1 MGRPTAFDREQAID
15 DIMNIMWD
23 EGYEASSVKAI
34 SERLGIT
41 RSSFYN
47 AFGSR
52 EELFKEV
59 LMHYAEQS
67 PDYALALAT
76 PPIDVKLLFTLVF
89 REACAARASDK
100 DGRGCL
106 GINSVT
112 ELCNRDEKLTPLLEE
127 LILGN
132 IKRIETIL
140 TWGVES
146 KELPRSL
153 DTHGTALSLKAL
165 LVGLNVMCKAIR
177 EEEELWLAA
186 KTTLSALDMFEEPPV
201 NS

>member
-1 MGRPTAFDREQAID
+1 MGRPTAFDRVQAID

-34 SERLGIT
+34 SEKLGIT

-59 LMHYAEQS
+59 LQHYAEQS

-89 REACAARASDK
+89 KEACAARAEDK

-106 GINSVT
+106 AINSVT
-112 ELCNRDEKLTPLLEE
+112 ELCNRDEKLSAFLEE
-127 LILGN
+127 MILGN
-132 IKRIETIL
+132 IERIETIL
-140 TWGVES
+140 KWGVES
-146 KELPRSL
+146 KELPSNL
-153 DTHGTALSLKAL
+153 DRHGTALSLKAL
-165 LVGLNVMCKAIR
+165 LVGLNVMCKAVR
-177 EEEELWLAA
+177 AESELWLTA
-186 KTTLSALDMFEEPPV
+186 KTTLKALNMFEEPHSV
-201 NS
+201 S